1 MVNTIPARVRAAS
14 GKDVFGGEKR
24 GIAGEAIRESTLTQ
38 VRLFARLVRE
48 HRLKTHVV
56 GVGGIFTARHVRQ
69 FLDAGC
75 HAVQLATAA
84 MLDPAVALR
93 LRREWSPATQ
103 PRQ

>member
-1 MVNTIPARVRAAS
+1 M
-14 GKDVFGGEKR
+14 G
-24 GIAGEAIRESTLTQ
+24 
-38 VRLFARLVRE
+38 LFARLVRE
-48 HRLKTHVV
+48 GGLKTRLV

-93 LRREWSPATQ
+93 IRGEW
-103 PRQ
+103 PRGIQAPTRQ